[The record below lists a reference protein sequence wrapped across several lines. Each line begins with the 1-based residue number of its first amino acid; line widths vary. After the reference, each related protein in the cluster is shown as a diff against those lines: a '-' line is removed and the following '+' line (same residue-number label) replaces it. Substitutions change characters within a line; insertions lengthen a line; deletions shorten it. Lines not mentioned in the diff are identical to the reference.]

1 MSVITH
7 CSEEVAQLV
16 AYEIAAF
23 DRLSTHLRLSCR
35 ESGSFI
41 PEEITLLGTGHG
53 DEDRWELSAEIESL
67 LMHTRVL
74 REFFYYF
81 WDFKEKKY
89 KSRREKNYNDDVIAQ
104 DFIPDWIDQCPP
116 IGRYLGDISNKERLD
131 KSLAHLS
138 TKRVE
143 YKQKEKRW
151 EIETIHGELW
161 PAINRFNERLPVHMV
176 NWFVLKVVE

>member
-1 MSVITH
+1 MSAIKH
-7 CSEEVAQLV
+7 CSQEVAQVV

-23 DRLSTHLRLSCR
+23 DRLSGRLKLSCK

-41 PEEITLLGTGHG
+41 PEEITLVGTGHT
-53 DEDRWELSAEIESL
+53 DEGEWKLSTEIESL
-67 LMHTRVL
+67 LVHTRVL

-81 WDFKEKKY
+81 WDFNKQNY
-89 KSRREKNYNDDVIAQ
+89 KSTGRKIYDDDVIAQ
-104 DFIPDWIDQCPP
+104 DFIPDWIDFCPT
-116 IGRYLGDISNKERLD
+116 IGPYLSKHKDRLD

-151 EIETIHGELW
+151 EIETIQGELHR
-161 PAINRFNERLPVHMV
+161 AIDRFKERLPAHMAD
-176 NWFVLKVVE
+176 WFVLKVVEE